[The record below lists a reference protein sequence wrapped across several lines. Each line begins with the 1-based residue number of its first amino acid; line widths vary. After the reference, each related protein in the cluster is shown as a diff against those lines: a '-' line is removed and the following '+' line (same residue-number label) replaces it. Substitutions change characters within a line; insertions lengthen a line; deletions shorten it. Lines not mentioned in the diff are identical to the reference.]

1 MRVFKFSLAAF
12 SCLCLASPNRGLEA
26 GKSAAVK
33 DFSLTDIQG
42 QRHGLAEWK
51 HYKAVVLFFLGTEC
65 PVSNGYSPEYVR
77 LAKVFTAQNIRFYG
91 VHPDPEASPAIAAK
105 HAGEYKLS
113 FTILL
118 DPAQVLTKQVGVKV
132 VPEAAILSPEGRVLY
147 KGRIDDRYALD
158 GKRREEPKVRDL
170 EIALRA
176 VAAGKA
182 PPVAR
187 TEAFGCPLPEPKK

>member
-1 MRVFKFSLAAF
+1 VS
-12 SCLCLASPNRGLEA
+12 
-26 GKSAAVK
+26 

-42 QRHGLAEWK
+42 QRHGPAEWK
-51 HYKAVVLFFLGTEC
+51 HCKAVVLFFLGTEC
-65 PVSNGYSPEYVR
+65 PVSNGYSPEYIR
-77 LAKVFTAQNIRFYG
+77 LAKMFAPQNIRFYG
-91 VHPDPEASPAIAAK
+91 VHPDPEVSSAIAAK
-105 HAGEYKLS
+105 HAAEYKLS

-132 VPEAAILSPEGRVLY
+132 VPEAAILSPKGRLLY

-158 GKRREEPKVRDL
+158 GKRRDQAKTRDL

-176 VAAGKA
+176 ITAGKV

-187 TEAFGCPLPEPKK
+187 TEAFGCPLPEPKR